1 MQQTLGN
8 FGDARLEKG
17 GPCFWI
23 GWLQQAVTGFGSGGS
38 GAGEIRFTRFLRN
51 PAVTLE
57 AMCDAAFVR
66 TREACEGRD
75 ILAVQD
81 TTVTRSSGGGG
92 DYLHAMIAVDAR
104 DGAVPGALDATF
116 CERDTGQRATRHA
129 RAFEDKESHRWLAA
143 TERAGEI
150 AGAGRITMVADRE
163 ADIFDLFARRPQNV
177 ELIVRA
183 NHNRTLEGGDKI
195 AEWIAAMPR
204 LGTTLLTLPKSPGR
218 AARDARLSIRF
229 GQATM
234 KPPKRLEKTTSAP
247 VTLTY
252 IDLREETPPDGVKPV
267 HWRLLTSYD
276 IINVTDAL
284 DVAERYAKRWRIEE
298 LFRTMKRKGF
308 DIEALRINDTGP
320 RNRLI
325 LACMIAATVVMQMVA
340 ERDGRCLRPLTDAFD
355 AADQPLLEALS
366 ADLEGKTD
374 RQKNPHP
381 KGSLAFASWVCARLG
396 GWTGY
401 YGKPGPI
408 VILSGWTEFQSIKHG
423 AYIAGRVY
431 NLSSG

>member
-1 MQQTLGN
+1 M
-8 FGDARLEKG
+8 
-17 GPCFWI
+17 
-23 GWLQQAVTGFGSGGS
+23 
-38 GAGEIRFTRFLRN
+38 
-51 PAVTLE
+51 TLE

-284 DVAERYAKRWRIEE
+284 DVAERY
-298 LFRTMKRKGF
+298 
-308 DIEALRINDTGP
+308 
-320 RNRLI
+320 
-325 LACMIAATVVMQMVA
+325 
-340 ERDGRCLRPLTDAFD
+340 GRCLRPLTDAFD

-423 AYIAGRVY
+423 AYIAESIHHRA
-431 NLSSG
+431 S